1 MAFGVDDA
9 VALGVAG
16 LGLLGGS
23 SANNQNVKLAR
34 ENRRWQERMSNTAY
48 QRAVAD
54 MKLAGINPMLAYMQG
69 GASSPGGATASV
81 NDIVSPAVSS
91 AMGAKRL
98 SSELKQMVAQQ
109 KLLKEQADDTRAAQ
123 VLKNAQ
129 NDETRSREAVN
140 NAAERESLLRGDLT
154 VKQIE
159 ALEQEIKTKRMN
171 VEKQYDPFGYWSAR
185 GRRALESIWPF
196 ARPPE
201 QLPVSPHV
209 RPRFPFERGMYH
221 DPFPSIPRR

>member
-34 ENRRWQERMSNTAY
+34 ENRRWQERMSNTSY

-69 GASSPGGATASV
+69 GASSPGGSTATV
-81 NDIVSPAVSS
+81 NDVVSPAVSS

-98 SSELKQMVAQQ
+98 AEEVQVMKAQAEKTRTEKQFIQSAQYNESVAR
-109 KLLKEQADDTRAAQ
+109 ADAARAQ
-123 VLKNAQ
+123 
-129 NDETRSREAVN
+129 EAVSWATEQLIKLQQSGVVAD
-140 NAAERESLLRGDLT
+140 NAR
-154 VKQIE
+154 
-159 ALEQEIKTKRMN
+159 KRMDN
-171 VEKQYDPFGYWSAR
+171 EKQYDPFGYWGAR
-185 GRRALESIWPF
+185 AGRMIDRIWPF
-196 ARPPE
+196 AQPPE
-201 QLPVSPHV
+201 RLPVSPHV
-209 RPRFPFERGMYH
+209 PRRVFMTPGSSYH